1 MSHWA
6 WQRWSGGVLAL
17 MVGCL
22 TSCTAMSPNPTATG
36 AAGVNTGTQRPKVVV
51 TTTILCDMTKAIAED
66 TLDLTCLL
74 KPGVDGH
81 VYEAVPQDRR
91 AIEDAQ
97 LILYSGYNFEP
108 NLVKLIQSTSNP
120 APKIAVA
127 EAAVKQPLMGE
138 EHDHGESASEAGNQA
153 DNQGAKGDQA
163 PDPHVWQNAANGAA
177 MVKVIENYLA
187 KLAPEKANLYTQNA
201 TRLATELTQ
210 IHTWIRSQIATI
222 PVSNRKLVTTHDAM
236 GYYAVAYGIS
246 VEGALQ
252 GISTEEKPTA
262 NRVKALVKEVKASG
276 VPTLFAEVT
285 VNPKLIEAVAKEANV
300 KISEQELYSDSLAE
314 PGSAADTYPKMLIA
328 NTKAIVEGLKGQYT
342 AFQPR

>member
-1 MSHWA
+1 MGHWA
-6 WQRWSGGVLAL
+6 WQRWSGGMFAL
-17 MVGCL
+17 IVGCL
-22 TSCTAMSPNPTATG
+22 TSCTVTAPNPAETD
-36 AAGVNTGTQRPKVVV
+36 AAGVNTGAQRPKVVV
-51 TTTILCDMTKAIAED
+51 TTTVLCDMTEAIAED

-108 NLVKLIQSTSNP
+108 NLVKLIQSTSNL

-138 EHDHGESASEAGNQA
+138 AHDHGKSASETDNQA
-153 DNQGAKGDQA
+153 VNQSTTGEQA
-163 PDPHVWQNAANGAA
+163 SDPHVWQNAANGAA
-177 MVKVIENYLA
+177 MVKVIENQLT
-187 KLAPEKANLYTQNA
+187 KLAPEKANLYKQNA
-201 TRLATELTQ
+201 TRLAAELTQ
-210 IHTWIRSQIATI
+210 IHTWIQSQIATI
-222 PVSNRKLVTTHDAM
+222 PASNRKLVTTHDAM
-236 GYYAVAYGIS
+236 GYYAVAYGIP

-252 GISTEEKPTA
+252 GLSTEEKPTA
-262 NRVKALVKEVKASG
+262 NRIKALLREVKASG
-276 VPTLFAEVT
+276 VPTLFAEVV

-300 KISEQELYSDSLAE
+300 KISDQELYSDSLGE

-342 AFQPR
+342 AFQLR